1 MDGQSVSSK
10 THPDHDR
17 FGKAG
22 ITIDDAW
29 LASFDRFAAD
39 VLPTLLRSLAKR
51 QLLLKPRARRFAV
64 GSVEWGYVSKLGGLK
79 TRIMEG

>member
-1 MDGQSVSSK
+1 MVRVVTSK
-10 THPDHDR
+10 THPEYEK

-39 VLPTLLRSLAKR
+39 LLPTLPRSLAKR
-51 QLLLKPRARRFAV
+51 QLLLKPRARRFAA
-64 GSVEWGYVSKLGGLK
+64 GSVEWGYVSKLAGLK
-79 TRIMEG
+79 TRILEG